1 MTALASLTSTNN
13 KLELTQKNISTGLR
27 VAEASDNA
35 AYWSIAT
42 TMRSDNSSLSTVKD
56 ALGLGAATVDVTYT
70 AMNVAIEATKTIKD
84 KLVAAR
90 QPGVDKVK
98 IQAEI
103 TERQRQLRSV
113 ADSAS
118 FSGENWLAVNSASPG
133 YNATKSIVSS
143 FSRGTTG
150 VSIQTITYDVNASKL
165 FDDNNQSGILD
176 LEDTTTNGAVVY
188 SVFTLDISTLT
199 TSLNDTADLEQMIR
213 WVDTALGDLTTAA
226 ANVGALK
233 SRLDSQSDFVN
244 SLMDAIARGIGS
256 LVDADMTQEST
267 RLQALQVQQQLG
279 VQALSIANQNS
290 QTILSLFRN

>member
-1 MTALASLTSTNN
+1 
-13 KLELTQKNISTGLR
+13 
-27 VAEASDNA
+27 
-35 AYWSIAT
+35 
-42 TMRSDNSSLSTVKD
+42 
-56 ALGLGAATVDVTYT
+56 
-70 AMNVAIEATKTIKD
+70 
-84 KLVAAR
+84 
-90 QPGVDKVK
+90 VDKVK

-118 FSGENWLAVNSASPG
+118 FSGENWLAVDSSLPG

-150 VSIQTITYDVNASKL
+150 VSIQTITYDLNASKL

-176 LEDTTTNGAVVY
+176 LEDTTTNGGVVY
-188 SVFTLDISTLT
+188 SVFTLDISALT

-233 SRLDSQSDFVN
+233 SRLDSQADFVN